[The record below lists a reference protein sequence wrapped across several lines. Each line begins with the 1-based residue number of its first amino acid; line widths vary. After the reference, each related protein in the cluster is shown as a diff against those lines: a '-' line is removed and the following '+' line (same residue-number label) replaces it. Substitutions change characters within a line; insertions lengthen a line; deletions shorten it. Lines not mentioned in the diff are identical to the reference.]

1 MQMNTITPKLR
12 ELTESLLPKI
22 LSSVKGLNMSAVV
35 VAPNK
40 ERLAEGEAEFAKLGL
55 DGKLQLH
62 YLLPTSLTATRLRG
76 RTRLFAVVEGCELP
90 DEPRATIMRS
100 LMSTAM
106 FAECNA
112 ESLLFQL

>member
-1 MQMNTITPKLR
+1 MDTITPKVL
-12 ELTESLLPKI
+12 ELVESLLPKI
-22 LSSVKGLNMSAVV
+22 LSSVKDITMSAVV
-35 VAPNK
+35 VADTPGKLNLW
-40 ERLAEGEAEFAKLGL
+40 ESEFDLLGITS
-55 DGKLQLH
+55 KLQLH

-76 RTRLFAVVEGCELP
+76 RTRLFAIVDGCELI
-90 DEPRATIMRS
+90 DEPRAAVMRS